1 MRFQRLQ
8 AKIRYIT
15 LKVISQY
22 GRKNRKDMIVVS
34 PMIYSLKG
42 VLLLLGVL
50 AGLSSGDAGGVSG
63 GV

>member
-1 MRFQRLQ
+1 
-8 AKIRYIT
+8 
-15 LKVISQY
+15 
-22 GRKNRKDMIVVS
+22 MIVVS
-34 PMIYSLKG
+34 HMIYSLKG